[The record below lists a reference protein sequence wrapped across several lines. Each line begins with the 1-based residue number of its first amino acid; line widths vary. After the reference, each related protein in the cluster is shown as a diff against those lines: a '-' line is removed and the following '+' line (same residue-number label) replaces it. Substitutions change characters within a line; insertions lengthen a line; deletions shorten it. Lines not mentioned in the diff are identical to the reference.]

1 MLTLCAT
8 RNKAPGHLADRRPP
22 AAGASELRQLRHH
35 TKNALQRI
43 LAQVLE
49 APGLLDNA
57 RSQCLARDI
66 ERRIKLSAAISDALF
81 GLTRA
86 PGPFAARLQTLC
98 RSVVDLY
105 ADPAQIIRLDVTL
118 EAACPPGNES
128 LLLRIVH
135 ELVGN
140 AVKHGMH
147 MRLIG
152 RITVRLA
159 EDLDGWAVLSVAN
172 DGWRLD
178 DKVSMGD
185 GLDLVDELA
194 AALGGTMRLRA
205 EPITTVEVRLPLSRR
220 PSPGEVR
227 GFVQR
232 EAV

>member
-8 RNKAPGHLADRRPP
+8 RNKASGHLADRRP

-49 APGLLDNA
+49 APGLLESA
-57 RSQCLARDI
+57 RGQSLARDI

-86 PGPFAARLQTLC
+86 PGPFAERLHTLC
-98 RSVVDLY
+98 WSVVDLY

-118 EAACPPGNES
+118 EATCPPGGES
-128 LLLRIVH
+128 LLLRIAH

-152 RITVRLA
+152 RITVRLVD
-159 EDLDGWAVLSVAN
+159 DLNGWAVLSVAN

-194 AALGGTMRLRA
+194 AAQGGTMRLRA

-220 PSPGEVR
+220 PSPGDTR
-227 GFVQR
+227 GFIPR
-232 EAV
+232 DAG